1 MTTGQEEKTNPWET
15 ESGLPSDVDA
25 WMANPCFGTKEEYSA
40 KVAETSQEPAVLFLF
55 DMVDE
60 NGEVLGSQGYS
71 IGSGW
76 TVEDDG
82 ASISHPKRNNVVGST
97 NYGRLINRVVKELGV
112 DMSKFGV
119 PVDAKSWAGLGFHWM
134 IEDHP
139 TVGGGTAPG
148 IMPTEFLGEKKA
160 AAKGAAAK
168 PPKPKA
174 ATDLEKA
181 LVELMAEHTDVKAF
195 QLAAIKVAGVAT
207 DDTMMASVLDE
218 GESGFW
224 ATHQK

>member
-1 MTTGQEEKTNPWET
+1 MTTGQDEKTTAWET

-25 WMANPCFGTKEEYSA
+25 WIANPSFGTKEEYSS
-40 KVAETSQEPAVLFLF
+40 KVAETSQEPAILFLF

-60 NGEVLGSQGYS
+60 NGEVIGSQGYS

-76 TVEDDG
+76 TVEKEG

-97 NYGRLINRVVKELGV
+97 NYGRLINRAVKELGV
-112 DMSKFGV
+112 DMDKFGL
-119 PVDAKSWAGLGFHWM
+119 PTDAKSWAGLGFHWM

-139 TVGGGTAPG
+139 TVGGGTAQG
-148 IMPTEFLGEKKA
+148 IMPTEFLGEKKE
-160 AAKGAAAK
+160 AAKGK
-168 PPKPKA
+168 PPKAPPA
-174 ATDLEKA
+174 SDLEKT

-218 GESGFW
+218 GDSGFW